1 MKKQLAGK
9 TSSLFCVVSFPRLK
23 AGPRQ
28 VVYLR
33 DLSHHSLMK
42 KLGLI
47 LFPRIVA
54 IGRFGNGSVYLANTD
69 ELVDAEIPGNDQINF

>member
-54 IGRFGNGSVYLANTD
+54 GSVYLANTD
-69 ELVDAEIPGNDQINF
+69 ELVDAEIPGNHQINF